1 MNIYP
6 NQSFKNNNN
15 SNTLKLM
22 QKSKSLN
29 NFNTN
34 TLKVMRNSN
43 SSLLNN
49 SNSKPIKIKNNH
61 NNLQIIDNQKDLI
74 KSKSSK
80 ANIELNDMIQ
90 EYNYFKNLYK
100 YPNNNI
106 SKNKYKYKLNI
117 KRPSTAPQKD
127 KNKNGNENAKEVIN
141 IQNINKSMNNPNIF
155 GDEKEQIYNLYYK
168 NNNKKLRTQLIKKQ
182 KKNMNNIYR
191 YNKLLKHSEYRP
203 PSPMIGPNIRL
214 NDF

>member
-6 NQSFKNNNN
+6 NQSFKNNN
-15 SNTLKLM
+15 
-22 QKSKSLN
+22 
-29 NFNTN
+29 NTN

-61 NNLQIIDNQKDLI
+61 NNLQLIDNQKDLI

-168 NNNKKLRTQLIKKQ
+168 NNNNKKLRTQLIKKQ